1 MELERNY
8 DEFFAIR
15 AQKFVTKASRSV
27 RTASNNLEQIN
38 TDGYPQVTRNIVRSL
53 EANLH
58 NAYRM
63 IMEVEAELIELR
75 RTLML

>member
-38 TDGYPQVTRNIVRSL
+38 TDRYPQVTRNIVRSL
-53 EANLH
+53 EGNLH